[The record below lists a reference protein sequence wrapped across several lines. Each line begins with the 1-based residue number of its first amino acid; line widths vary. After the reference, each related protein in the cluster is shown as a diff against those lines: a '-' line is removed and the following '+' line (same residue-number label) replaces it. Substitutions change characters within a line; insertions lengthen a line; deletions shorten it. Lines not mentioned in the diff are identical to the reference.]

1 MSPTVTG
8 FQRWS
13 DFLKALLFVCGAA
26 WAALV
31 YGLDGRYASNQAIQA
46 LVVDMKVD
54 RIDSDMRAIERR
66 IAIVEVQ
73 AQATDD
79 PNTLWKRQQELI
91 LLRADLD
98 DLERERERLE

>member
-1 MSPTVTG
+1 VNPSITG

-31 YGLDGRYASNQAIQA
+31 YGLDARYASNDAIQA
-46 LVVDMKVD
+46 VVVEMRRD
-54 RIDSDMRAIERR
+54 RIDSDIRSIQRR
-66 IAIVEVQ
+66 IAVVEVQ
-73 AQATDD
+73 SQATDD
-79 PNTLWKRQQELI
+79 PGTLWKRQQELI

-98 DLERERERLE
+98 DLERDKERLE

>member
-1 MSPTVTG
+1 VNASITG

-13 DFLKALLFVCGAA
+13 DFLKAFLFVCGAA

-31 YGLDGRYASNQAIQA
+31 YGLDARYASQEAIQG
-46 LVVDMKVD
+46 VVTEMRRD
-54 RIDSDMRAIERR
+54 RIDSDIRSIERR
-66 IAIVEVQ
+66 IAVVEVQ

-79 PNTLWKRQQELI
+79 ANVLWKRQQELI

-98 DLERERERLE
+98 DLERDRERLE